1 MKNRS
6 KNLKIL
12 KELFWDYKWNSVLKK
27 LDSPFVIARVL
38 EIGNK
43 KQVKEFEKAVGI
55 KKIKDFLKNYE
66 NLLSKQ
72 SLNFWRLCYEVK
84 SKKTSKRT
92 LGSDRYHFS
101 HTGKMRF
108 LSCWWYSFIYLYPLL
123 KPFLHL
129 NSLKL
134 ASLEDILCMKINA
147 IILRGSTK
155 DFIDVYFIMKNLK
168 IKSDEVIKLFV
179 KKFGKYEEL
188 VIKKALTYFEDA
200 EREPEIPIFKNV
212 KWNAI
217 KNFFIKEFAKI

>member
-1 MKNRS
+1 ME
-6 KNLKIL
+6 LKVKKLL
-12 KELFWDYKWNSVLKK
+12 KEHKEVAEKIF
-27 LDSPFVIARVL
+27 PVL
-38 EIGNK
+38 EKGDFYLAGGTALYYYLKHRYSVDLDFFTQKDIDFREFYQNFSPEEIK
-43 KQVKEFEKAVGI
+43 MISKDTIYAKVKEV
-55 KKIKDFLKNYE
+55 N
-66 NLLSKQ
+66 
-72 SLNFWRLCYEVK
+72 V
-84 SKKTSKRT
+84 
-92 LGSDRYHFS
+92 
-101 HTGKMRF
+101 
-108 LSCWWYSFIYLYPLL
+108 SFFFYPYPLL

-147 IILRGSTK
+147 IILRGSRK

-200 EREPEIPIFKNV
+200 EKEPEIPVFKKV
-212 KWNAI
+212 SWNSI